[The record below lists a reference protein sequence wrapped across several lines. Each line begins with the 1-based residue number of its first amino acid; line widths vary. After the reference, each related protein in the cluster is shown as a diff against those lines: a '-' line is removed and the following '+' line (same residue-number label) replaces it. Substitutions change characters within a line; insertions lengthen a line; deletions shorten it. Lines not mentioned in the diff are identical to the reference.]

1 MTGLS
6 FTRKTVTKITM
17 NKKNKNVDMLN
28 GSITKGILAMSI
40 PIMIMNV
47 MQMLFNIIDMSSLKW
62 FGKESAV
69 GAVGTCGTLTTIC
82 TSLLVGL
89 SAGANV
95 VIARHLGT
103 KEQKK
108 ANDATSTSLIIA
120 LAGGILLALLGAI
133 FAEPLV
139 GLTKCP
145 DSLMPDAVSYFR
157 TYFYGVPVIMIYN
170 FCAAILRALGDAK
183 KPMRFLITAGIIK
196 TCMCIVLVGLFDM
209 SVEGVALATIIAY
222 TVIAILG
229 LRAVLGYKDII
240 QVDLKKLAFD
250 FGEFKDIIHM
260 GVPAGLQ
267 SALYSVANL
276 TIVATVNSFGE
287 AATKGLSIANQFD
300 AVLYHVSYA
309 PSLAVIPF
317 VAQNMG
323 AKNYDR
329 VKKIIKT
336 SIIIVVAFGATIGAL
351 SAIFSGQLSSLMT
364 SDPAAIRYSQQKMM
378 LVSSTYF
385 ICGINEIMGG
395 VHKGMG
401 KPMLPTIATL
411 IFMCLIRFPWV
422 WFVFPLFSGPNT
434 LTYLYLIWPIG
445 WILSITTLVIGY
457 FPTMKKIKRGI

>member
-1 MTGLS
+1 MMS
-6 FTRKTVTKITM
+6 
-17 NKKNKNVDMLN
+17 KKYKNVDMLN
-28 GSITKGILAMSI
+28 GSIAKGILAMSI

-47 MQMLFNIIDMSSLKW
+47 MQMLFNIIDMTSLKW

-108 ANDATSTSLIIA
+108 ANDATSTALIIA

-145 DSLMPDAVSYFR
+145 DSLMADAVSYFR
-157 TYFYGVPVIMIYN
+157 TYFCGVPVIMIYN

-240 QVDLKKLAFD
+240 QIDLKKLVFD
-250 FGEFKDIIHM
+250 FEEFKDIIHM

-287 AATKGLSIANQFD
+287 AATTGLSIANQFD

-364 SDPAAIRYSQQKMM
+364 SNPEAIRYSQQKMM

-457 FPTMKKIKRGI
+457 FPVMKKIKRGI

>member
-1 MTGLS
+1 
-6 FTRKTVTKITM
+6 
-17 NKKNKNVDMLN
+17 
-28 GSITKGILAMSI
+28 
-40 PIMIMNV
+40 
-47 MQMLFNIIDMSSLKW
+47 
-62 FGKESAV
+62 
-69 GAVGTCGTLTTIC
+69 
-82 TSLLVGL
+82 
-89 SAGANV
+89 
-95 VIARHLGT
+95 
-103 KEQKK
+103 
-108 ANDATSTSLIIA
+108 
-120 LAGGILLALLGAI
+120 
-133 FAEPLV
+133 
-139 GLTKCP
+139 
-145 DSLMPDAVSYFR
+145 
-157 TYFYGVPVIMIYN
+157 
-170 FCAAILRALGDAK
+170 
-183 KPMRFLITAGIIK
+183 
-196 TCMCIVLVGLFDM
+196 M

-240 QVDLKKLAFD
+240 QINLKKLAFD
-250 FGEFKDIIHM
+250 FEEFKDIIHM

-287 AATKGLSIANQFD
+287 AATTGLSIANQFD

-364 SDPAAIRYSQQKMM
+364 SNPEAIRYSQQKMM

-445 WILSITTLVIGY
+445 WILSIITLVIGY
-457 FPTMKKIKRGI
+457 FPAMKKIKRGI

>member
-1 MTGLS
+1 M
-6 FTRKTVTKITM
+6 K
-17 NKKNKNVDMLN
+17 KKNKNVDMLH
-28 GSITKGILAMSI
+28 GSITKGILSMAI

-69 GAVGTCGTLTTIC
+69 GAVGASSTLTTIC
-82 TSLLVGL
+82 TSLLIGL

-95 VIARHLGT
+95 IIARRLGT
-103 KEQKK
+103 KAQKK

-120 LAGGILLALLGAI
+120 VVGGILLAIIGAV

-145 DSLMPDAVSYFR
+145 DSLLTEAILYFR
-157 TYFYGVPVIMIYN
+157 VYFCGVPIIMIYN
-170 FCAAILRALGDAK
+170 FCAAILRSIGDAK
-183 KPMRFLITAGIIK
+183 KPMHFLITAGIIK
-196 TCMCIVLVGLFDM
+196 TAMCIVFVGLFDM
-209 SVEGVALATIIAY
+209 SVEGVALATIVAY
-222 TVIAILG
+222 AVVSILA
-229 LRAVLGYKDII
+229 LRAVLGYKEII
-240 QVDLKKLAFD
+240 QINLKRLVFD
-250 FGEFKDIIHM
+250 FKEFKAIIHI
-260 GVPAGLQ
+260 GIPSGLQ

-276 TIVATVNSFGE
+276 VIAATVNSFGE
-287 AATKGLSIANQFD
+287 AATTGLSIANQFD
-300 AVLYHVSYA
+300 AILYHISCA

-317 VAQNMG
+317 IAQNMG

-329 VKKIIKT
+329 VKKIIKV
-336 SIIIVVAFGATIGAL
+336 SIIIVVAFGATFGAL

-364 SDPAAIRYSQQKMM
+364 SDPEVIRYSQQKMM
-378 LVSSTYF
+378 LISSTYF

-401 KPMLPTIATL
+401 KPLLPTISTFV
-411 IFMCLIRFPWV
+411 FMCLVRFPWV
-422 WFVFPLFSGPNT
+422 WYVFPLFTGPNK

-457 FPTMKKIKRGI
+457 FPTMKKIQRATAQN

>member
-1 MTGLS
+1 
-6 FTRKTVTKITM
+6 M
-17 NKKNKNVDMLN
+17 NKKNKNVDMLH
-28 GSITKGILAMSI
+28 GSISKGILAMSI

-47 MQMLFNIIDMSSLKW
+47 MQMLFNIVDMSALKW

-69 GAVGTCGTLTTIC
+69 GAVGTCATLTTIC
-82 TSLLVGL
+82 TSLLIGL

-95 VIARHLGT
+95 IIARRLGT
-103 KEQKK
+103 GEQKK
-108 ANDATSTSLIIA
+108 ANEATSTALIISFV
-120 LAGGILLALLGAI
+120 GGVLLAAIGAI
-133 FAEPLV
+133 FAQPLV
-139 GLTKCP
+139 SLTNCP
-145 DSLMPDAVSYFR
+145 DSLLAEATLYFR
-157 TYFYGVPVIMIYN
+157 VYFLGVPVIMIYN
-170 FCAAILRALGDAK
+170 FCSAILRSIGDAQ
-183 KPMRFLITAGIIK
+183 KPMRYLIVGGIIK
-196 TCMCIVLVGLFDM
+196 TMMSVILVGLFDM
-209 SVEGVALATIIAY
+209 SVEGVALATI
-222 TVIAILG
+222 VSFAIISILS
-229 LRAVLGYKDII
+229 LRAVLSYNEII
-240 QVDLKKLAFD
+240 QVDLKKLRFN
-250 FGEFKDIIHM
+250 FEEFKGIIHM
-260 GVPAGLQ
+260 GIPAGLQ

-287 AATKGLSIANQFD
+287 AATTGLSIANQFD

-329 VKKIIKT
+329 VRKIIKT

-351 SAIFSGQLSSLMT
+351 SAIFSAQLSSLMT
-364 SDPAAIRYSQQKMM
+364 SSPEVIRYSQQKMM

-401 KPMLPTIATL
+401 KPMLPTIATF

-422 WFVFPLFSGPNT
+422 WFVFPLFSGPNK

-445 WILSITTLVIGY
+445 WILSIITLIIGY
-457 FPTMKKIKRGI
+457 IPAMKKIEKAAAQRAA